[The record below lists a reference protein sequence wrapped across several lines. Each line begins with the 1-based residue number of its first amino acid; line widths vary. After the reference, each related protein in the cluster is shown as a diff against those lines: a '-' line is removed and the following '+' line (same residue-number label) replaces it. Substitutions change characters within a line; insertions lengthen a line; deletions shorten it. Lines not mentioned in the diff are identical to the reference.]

1 MNFQHTFNQSR
12 MNILSLD
19 PHQKWP
25 ILTKICGSMLLPKS
39 WQMSQLWL
47 AFLFFKHVSL
57 LTSKLVS
64 GCYSLFMLAATCF
77 SKKQNHQL
85 INHVLNGIML
95 GIIEHNPYTYKEW
108 WFIHDITNG
117 ETKHNDYVVSG
128 S

>member
-1 MNFQHTFNQSR
+1 

-25 ILTKICGSMLLPKS
+25 HFDENMWINVATQVVADVSTMASLP
-39 WQMSQLWL
+39 L
-47 AFLFFKHVSL
+47 FKHVWL
-57 LTSKLVS
+57 LKSKLIS
-64 GCYSLFMLAATCF
+64 GCYSLFMFGSHVFL
-77 SKKQNHQL
+77 KKQNHQL

-108 WFIHDITNG
+108 WFIHHITNG
-117 ETKHNDYVVSG
+117 ETKHNDYLVSG

>member
-1 MNFQHTFNQSR
+1 
-12 MNILSLD
+12 
-19 PHQKWP
+19 
-25 ILTKICGSMLLPKS
+25 
-39 WQMSQLWL
+39 
-47 AFLFFKHVSL
+47 
-57 LTSKLVS
+57 
-64 GCYSLFMLAATCF
+64 MLAATCF

-108 WFIHDITNG
+108 WFIHHITNG